1 MKLTS
6 KRCLGLFTLG
16 LILYSC
22 STGMETGGWYEVSSE
37 QQEGIFIPGNMTSR
51 GKCAGTFYVNQGK
64 RYAEKTAVEV
74 KAGLG
79 KTKMVFPDGQELAI
93 RVKAYEAPAC
103 EELPEVR
110 LYTQPRYEVRES
122 LDQHFG
128 QARGFWSSYPCKHG
142 ESFGVTFGRKTTE
155 ILSLKDQVDLSLD
168 IYTPVGDEA
177 SGKRPLILLIH
188 GGAFFNGDKHDP
200 AFVAWCRH
208 FASLGYVA
216 ASVNYRLGFRPTRS
230 EIQRAG
236 YRAVQDANAALRYLV
251 SRKDEL
257 RIDPDLVFVAG
268 TSSGGI
274 TALNVSY
281 MTEKDRPEATR
292 SGKQGDEGPIDAVNP
307 GCRAPFGIRAVG
319 NMWGAVNDLGILR
332 NQRIPVISF
341 HGENDPIVPYKCGYP
356 FQNLLGSLNVGHLLF
371 DQMYGSFEIDRE
383 LKQQGVHTELHVY
396 PTDKHGMHM
405 DDDGSLNQLFYAIEE
420 KLTAFF
426 SGEMESEPVSLT
438 ADPADPQ
445 LLHINPTHIR
455 RSYWSLQGGVFRSTS
470 GDQARILLFPDA
482 AEASVTVSGDY
493 LSGMT
498 FHQTLAL

>member
-1 MKLTS
+1 MNTTPN
-6 KRCLGLFTLG
+6 RCLGLLALG

-22 STGMETGGWYEVSSE
+22 STGMETGSWYEVSGD
-37 QQEGIFIPGNMTSR
+37 QQEGIFIPDQQAR
-51 GKCAGTFYVNQGK
+51 GTCSGTFYVDQGK
-64 RYAEKTAVEV
+64 RYAEKLAVEV

-79 KTKMVFPDGQELAI
+79 KTKMVFPDGQEQVI
-93 RVKAYEAPAC
+93 RFKAYEAPAY

-110 LYTQPRYEVRES
+110 LYTQPQYEVQES
-122 LDQHFG
+122 LDQPVG
-128 QARGFWSSYPCKHG
+128 KARGFWSSYPCKHG
-142 ESFGVTFGRKTTE
+142 ESFGVTFGRKTAE
-155 ILSLKDQVDLSLD
+155 LLSMKDQVDVSVD
-168 IYTPVGDEA
+168 IYTPVGDEEQ
-177 SGKRPLILLIH
+177 GLRPLILFIH

-251 SRKDEL
+251 NRREEL
-257 RIDPDLVFVAG
+257 HIDPDLVFVAG

-281 MTEKDRPEATR
+281 MMEKDRPAATR
-292 SGKQGDEGPIDAVNP
+292 SGKQGDDGPIDALNP
-307 GCRAPFGIRAVG
+307 DCQAHFGIRAVG
-319 NMWGAVNDLGILR
+319 NLWGAVNDLGILQ

-371 DQMYGSFEIDRE
+371 DQMYGSYEIDRQ
-383 LKQQGVHTELHVY
+383 LKQQGVHTELYPY

-405 DDDGSLNQLFYAIEE
+405 DDDGSLNQLFYTIEE
-420 KLTAFF
+420 KLTTFF
-426 SGEMESEPVSLT
+426 SSEMESEPVCLT
-438 ADPADPQ
+438 QDPADPQ
-445 LLHINPTHIR
+445 LLHINPAHIR
-455 RSYWSLQGGVFRSTS
+455 HGYWSLQGGVFRSTAS
-470 GDQARILLFPDA
+470 DQARILLFPDRTD
-482 AEASVTVSGDY
+482 ASVSVSGDY

-498 FHQTLAL
+498 FHETLSL

>member
-1 MKLTS
+1 MNTTPN
-6 KRCLGLFTLG
+6 RCLGLLALG

-22 STGMETGGWYEVSSE
+22 STGMETGGWYEVSGD
-37 QQEGIFIPGNMTSR
+37 QQEGIFIPDQQAR
-51 GKCAGTFYVNQGK
+51 GTCSGTFYVDQGK
-64 RYAEKTAVEV
+64 RYAEKLAVEV

-79 KTKMVFPDGQELAI
+79 KTKMVFPDGQEQVI
-93 RVKAYEAPAC
+93 RFKAYEAPAY

-110 LYTQPRYEVRES
+110 LYTQPQYEVQES
-122 LDQHFG
+122 LDQPVG
-128 QARGFWSSYPCKHG
+128 KARGFWSSYPCKHG
-142 ESFGVTFGRKTTE
+142 ESFGVTFGRKTAE
-155 ILSLKDQVDLSLD
+155 LLSMKDQVDVSVD
-168 IYTPVGDEA
+168 IYTPIGDEEQ
-177 SGKRPLILLIH
+177 GLRPLILFIH

-251 SRKDEL
+251 NRREEL
-257 RIDPDLVFVAG
+257 HIDPDLVFVAG

-281 MTEKDRPEATR
+281 MMAKDRPAATR
-292 SGKQGDEGPIDAVNP
+292 SGKQGDDGPIDALNP
-307 GCRAPFGIRAVG
+307 DCQAHFGIRAVG
-319 NMWGAVNDLGILR
+319 NLWGAVNDLGILQ

-341 HGENDPIVPYKCGYP
+341 HGENDPIVPYTCGYP

-371 DQMYGSFEIDRE
+371 DQMYGSYEIDRQ
-383 LKQQGVHTELHVY
+383 LKQQGVHTELYPY

-405 DDDGSLNQLFYAIEE
+405 DDDGSLNQLFYTIEE
-420 KLTAFF
+420 KLTTFF
-426 SGEMESEPVSLT
+426 SSEMESEPVCLT
-438 ADPADPQ
+438 QDPADPQ
-445 LLHINPTHIR
+445 LLHINPAHIR
-455 RSYWSLQGGVFRSTS
+455 HGYWSLQGGVFRSTAS
-470 GDQARILLFPDA
+470 DQARILLFPDRTD
-482 AEASVTVSGDY
+482 ASVSVSGDY

-498 FHQTLAL
+498 FHETLSL

>member
-6 KRCLGLFTLG
+6 KRCLGLFALG

-51 GKCAGTFYVNQGK
+51 GKCTGTFYVDQGK

-142 ESFGVTFGRKTTE
+142 ESFGVTFGRKTAE
-155 ILSLKDQVDLSLD
+155 ILSMKDQVDLSVD

-371 DQMYGSFEIDRE
+371 DQMYGSFEIDRQ

-405 DDDGSLNQLFYAIEE
+405 DDDGSLNQLFYTIEE

-498 FHQTLAL
+498 FHETLAL